1 MAEYRGSIAMLDH
14 MLEGNSISL
23 LEAMALLGVC
33 NPAAELTKFRKQG
46 FVIKS
51 RQVNMAR
58 IVRRINEY
66 AIFKLPH
73 NLPYKEIQ
81 MMEYWIER

>member
-1 MAEYRGSIAMLDH
+1 MAEFRPSIAMLDH

-33 NPAAELTKFRKQG
+33 NPAAELTKLRKEG
-46 FVIKS
+46 WVIQS
-51 RQVNMAR
+51 RRVNMAK
-58 IVRRINEY
+58 IVRRMNQC
-66 AIFKLPH
+66 AIFKTPA
-73 NLPYKEIQ
+73 NLPYKERF

>member
-1 MAEYRGSIAMLDH
+1 MAEFRPSIAMADH
-14 MLEGNSISL
+14 MLEGNPISL

-33 NPAAELTKFRKQG
+33 NPAAELTKLRKQG

-51 RQVNMAR
+51 RRVNMAQ
-58 IVRRINEY
+58 IVRRMNQWAVY
-66 AIFKLPH
+66 KVPK
-73 NLPYKEIQ
+73 NLPYKERF

>member
-1 MAEYRGSIAMLDH
+1 MAKFSSSMAMLDH
-14 MLEGNSISL
+14 MLEGHPISL

-33 NPAAELTKFRKQG
+33 NPAAELTKFRKKG

-51 RQVNMAR
+51 RRVNMAF
-58 IVRRINEY
+58 IVRRMNEC
-66 AIFKLPH
+66 AIFKVPRQ
-73 NLPYKEIQ
+73 LPYKECQ

>member
-1 MAEYRGSIAMLDH
+1 MAQYSSSMAMLDH
-14 MLEGNSISL
+14 MLEGHSMSL

-33 NPAAELTKFRKQG
+33 NPAAELTKFRKKG

-51 RQVNMAR
+51 RRVNMAR
-58 IVRRINEY
+58 IVRRMNEC
-66 AIFKLPH
+66 AIFKVPRQ
-73 NLPYKEIQ
+73 LPYKECQ

>member
-23 LEAMALLGVC
+23 LEAMALFGVC

-51 RQVNMAR
+51 RRVNMAF
-58 IVRRINEY
+58 IVRRMNEC
-66 AIFKLPH
+66 AIFKVPRQ
-73 NLPYKEIQ
+73 LPYKECQ
-81 MMEYWIER
+81 MMDYWIER